1 MKGSR
6 YTWKLALRQLMMEL
20 GFNTCSDDGD
30 VWIRVA
36 VNNSDIGATTDAG
49 LPEGERYHEYIRIY
63 VDNFMLSSH

>member
-1 MKGSR
+1 
-6 YTWKLALRQLMMEL
+6 MMEL